1 MGEKTETSCWSI
13 VWAAG
18 ALLEILL
25 GTATCFRRR
34 SHRIA
39 CSNTASF
46 GRNAAHF
53 EFCWKNC
60 EAPPRDDSLLGAIR
74 CGRSIR
80 TVLLCFFPRYWL
92 RPKKGSVESMS
103 YPRCATVLSDPMI
116 LMATETST
124 MGGRTSTSSLFS
136 KDMEP
141 SVDRGGEGG
150 HHNGRG
156 TAGYPQSA
164 PSEGR
169 FRQTWL
175 HRQVPAVFG
184 DS

>member
-1 MGEKTETSCWSI
+1 MET
-13 VWAAG
+13 
-18 ALLEILL
+18 LF
-25 GTATCFRRR
+25 GTATCVRRR

-39 CSNTASF
+39 CSSTASF

-53 EFCWKNC
+53 EFGWKNC
-60 EAPPRDDSLLGAIR
+60 EGAPRDDSLLGAIR
-74 CGRSIR
+74 RGRSIR
-80 TVLLCFFPRYWL
+80 RVLLCFSHAIGCL
-92 RPKKGSVESMS
+92 QKKGSVESIS

-136 KDMEP
+136 KDMGP
-141 SVDRGGEGG
+141 PVDRGGEAG

-175 HRQVPAVFG
+175 HRQVPAVFS